1 MEEKNVYDFKIPLI
15 YFSDRI
21 AILNELF
28 AVGIL
33 KFIKLHTRHFI
44 FLFLSSTKRD
54 DSYNSC
60 YTRIIK
66 IFAVLSVFRIIFL
79 QEAHGTSIGFEPI
92 N

>member
-60 YTRIIK
+60 CAKCLSYYFLTR
-66 IFAVLSVFRIIFL
+66 
-79 QEAHGTSIGFEPI
+79 GTWDFDWI
-92 N
+92 